1 MIGRGVE
8 SRSGGGS
15 VFPFEGAREF
25 GRKLRRRFRGGLGVD
40 GVILV
45 KQRGRQNRNGT
56 SRPGR
61 RVCVW
66 ARETG
71 EQAVNAQGRKRGTGR
86 DEKIFPPS
94 DFRGSEKERERERY
108 TRCGMR
114 ATFLLFI
121 VSRCLCFT
129 RPSRAAL
136 HDNAGKGGIS
146 EGTNNVMYYT

>member
-86 DEKIFPPS
+86 DEKIFL
-94 DFRGSEKERERERY
+94 RRISEGVRKRERERAIH
-108 TRCGMR
+108 TVWHAGH
-114 ATFLLFI
+114 
-121 VSRCLCFT
+121 VSLIYRFPMLMF
-129 RPSRAAL
+129 
-136 HDNAGKGGIS
+136 
-146 EGTNNVMYYT
+146 Y

>member
-94 DFRGSEKERERERY
+94 DFRGSEKERERAIH
-108 TRCGMR
+108 TVWHAGH
-114 ATFLLFI
+114 
-121 VSRCLCFT
+121 VSLIYRFPMLMF
-129 RPSRAAL
+129 
-136 HDNAGKGGIS
+136 
-146 EGTNNVMYYT
+146 Y